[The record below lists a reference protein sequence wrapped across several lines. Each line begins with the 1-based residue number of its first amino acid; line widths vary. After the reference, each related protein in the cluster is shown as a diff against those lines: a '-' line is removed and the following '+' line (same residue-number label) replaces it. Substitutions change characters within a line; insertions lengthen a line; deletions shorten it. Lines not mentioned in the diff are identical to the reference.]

1 MLVGKIYSQKLLAAG
16 LVSCS
21 VFSPYLLSQANELP
35 SPITLVKPD
44 ISAAKPGDLEMNSE
58 LLIQQTSVSELSDIK
73 PTDWAYQ
80 ALRSL
85 MERYGVITGYK
96 DDTFRG
102 NNPVTRDE
110 FAAGLAATL
119 DKVDGLIVKAI
130 GDPYIQEDIITLRR
144 LQREHKSILNELKK
158 SVDAISNRT
167 TQLQANQFS
176 TTTKLGGQIIIA
188 LTDGT
193 NAKKTIVNR
202 TRLTLSTSFHQQDLL
217 VTQLE
222 SGNNGGDAITLA
234 NQKNPNL
241 LENEGLDYTAVEPNL
256 HLRRLSYSFSPLPDL
271 AVTVGAKMSPRD
283 FIDRNRYANNE
294 AVDFSSSVL
303 INNPLIVQNQID
315 RNGGAGVAITWHPQG
330 GKFTLRSLYI
340 AANVNQPNSTT
351 EAGLFGDGLRP
362 AGSNR
367 YQGSL
372 ELEYSPSNN
381 LSLRLQYTNAL
392 INNTNINAFGLNGE
406 YALSRNTG
414 IFARLGVGKYQG
426 FNTAINQ
433 DLDLY
438 PLSWAIGLS
447 WHNLFIPRTVA
458 GIGIGQPLITD
469 GFGNATQTNFEAFYN
484 LALNE
489 NFTITPTISLVSNP
503 NNDSSQ
509 GTIWQT
515 TLRTVFS
522 F

>member
-1 MLVGKIYSQKLLAAG
+1 MPVAKIYSQKLLAAG
-16 LVSCS
+16 LVSCG
-21 VFSPYLLSQANELP
+21 VFSRCLLSQANELP
-35 SPITLVKPD
+35 SPTTLVSSEV
-44 ISAAKPGDLEMNSE
+44 SAANPNNLEMNSE

-85 MERYGVITGYK
+85 MERYGVLTGYK

-102 NNPVTRDE
+102 NKPVTRDE

-119 DKVDGLIVKAI
+119 DKVDSLIVKAI
-130 GDPYIQEDIITLRR
+130 GNPYIQEDIITLRR
-144 LQREHKSILNELKK
+144 LQREHQSILSELQN
-158 SVDAISNRT
+158 SIDTVSDRT

-176 TTTKLGGQIIIA
+176 PTTKLGGQIIIA
-188 LTDGT
+188 LTDGS
-193 NAKKTIVNR
+193 NANKTLVNR

-234 NQKNPNL
+234 NQKNRNL
-241 LENEGLDYTAVEPNL
+241 LENKGLDYTAVEPNL
-256 HLRRLSYSFSPLPDL
+256 HLRRLSYSFNPLPDL

-283 FIDRNRYANNE
+283 FIDRNRYANDE

-315 RNGGAGVAITWHPQG
+315 RQGGAGIVIAWHPQG

-340 AANVNQPNSTT
+340 TANANQPHSTT

-362 AGSNR
+362 AVGDR
-367 YQGSL
+367 HQGSL
-372 ELEYSPSNN
+372 ELEYSPSNKF
-381 LSLRLQYTNAL
+381 SLRLQYTNAL

-406 YALSRNTG
+406 YALNRNTG
-414 IFARLGVGKYQG
+414 IFGRLGVGKYQG

-438 PLSWAIGLS
+438 PLSWAI
-447 WHNLFIPRTVA
+447 
-458 GIGIGQPLITD
+458 
-469 GFGNATQTNFEAFYN
+469 
-484 LALNE
+484 
-489 NFTITPTISLVSNP
+489 
-503 NNDSSQ
+503 
-509 GTIWQT
+509 
-515 TLRTVFS
+515 
-522 F
+522 